1 MRTFRARSQ
10 RGLAAVEASLVLPL
24 LLFTVF
30 GIFEFGT
37 AYYRQ
42 QVLTGAVREAA
53 RMATMASDPRPTTS
67 QIKQKVL
74 TYLSDVGWDS
84 SKASVTVT
92 GAQGSSGQ
100 PLTVQVSYP
109 TSLVLV
115 SALAP
120 KKNMR
125 RDGDGNISLTA
136 RVVMEIE

>member
-1 MRTFRARSQ
+1 MRTSGTRSQ
-10 RGLAAVEASLVLPL
+10 RGLAAVEAGLVLPL
-24 LLFTVF
+24 LLFTIF

-42 QVLTGAVREAA
+42 QVLTGAVRDAA
-53 RMATMASDPRPTTS
+53 RMATMASDPRPSTS

-92 GAQGSSGQ
+92 GAGGSSGQ

-120 KKNMR
+120 KKAITT
-125 RDGDGNISLTA
+125 DGDGNISLTA